1 MEIKNK
7 FQTVKHLLIFSLI
20 LISTFTACTSSKVV
34 SNETASPSPALEDS
48 SPSSSN
54 QITLLFAGDIMAHSV
69 NYNVKSYS
77 KIWDAIR
84 EEVQSC
90 DFALANIEAPIDT
103 TKSTSSYPNFNMSK
117 AYVKAAV
124 DAGFNV
130 FSLCNNHTN
139 DQLLS
144 GIKETKKTTDALTKE
159 AAEEGK
165 ALYFSGLKEKKE
177 DSFSWNYIEKDGWKI
192 IFLPVTELLNRPDS
206 SDYINYVKTDEASR
220 KKLKDFITKLDS
232 EYPNDLFIL
241 SLHTAE
247 AEYIRKVSSEQE
259 AFYKSLLE
267 CGVDVLW
274 ANHTHL
280 IKDRKYIF
288 NTKDKSRKLIMYAN
302 GNTISGQRT
311 KPDFT
316 SKKPNGERDNT
327 GDGLMV
333 KVTFEKSEN
342 GKKAVITSAQN
353 LFITT
358 YINTANEYLI
368 KVMDQ
373 DFIDY
378 LYDIPRLDW
387 AEYIKRRIKIN
398 SEETKDLI
406 EWQ

>member
-1 MEIKNK
+1 MKRK
-7 FQTVKHLLIFSLI
+7 FILHTLALI
-20 LISTFTACTSSKVV
+20 LSTALFFSCATSKLSEEK
-34 SNETASPSPALEDS
+34 NQEAEAPSPTQ
-48 SPSSSN
+48 
-54 QITLLFAGDIMAHSV
+54 QITDEEKETFLTITFAGDIMAHSV

-177 DSFSWNYIEKDGWKI
+177 DSFSWNYIEKDGWNI
-192 IFLPVTELLNRPDS
+192 IFLPVTELLNRQDS
-206 SDYINYVKTDEASR
+206 SDYINYVKTDETSR
-220 KKLKDFITKLDS
+220 KKLRDFIKKLDS

-241 SLHTAE
+241 SIHTAE

-288 NTKDKSRKLIMYAN
+288 NTKDNSRKLIMYAN

-342 GKKAVITSAQN
+342 GKKAVLQSAQN

-368 KVMDQ
+368 KVMNQ